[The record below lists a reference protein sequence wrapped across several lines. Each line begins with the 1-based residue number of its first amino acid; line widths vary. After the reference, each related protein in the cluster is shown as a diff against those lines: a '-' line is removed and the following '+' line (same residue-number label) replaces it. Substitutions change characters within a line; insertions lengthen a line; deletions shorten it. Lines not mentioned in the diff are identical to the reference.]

1 MWEDIIKSRE
11 HDIGIWKKSN
21 AIRILCE
28 NWPNQFTEFGLAVVT
43 MASQLPESALMR
55 VSLSNDYCE
64 IKILVDIGRSSGLN
78 IISKHV
84 QRLNS
89 TLKFFTAI
97 YIYDTYMI
105 WWVCWLSGGRVTWIQ
120 HTSSLLTI
128 WSFVSHRCK
137 RCSEQIALE
146 SDQSLSSKQ
155 LYPEVKV

>member
-1 MWEDIIKSRE
+1 
-11 HDIGIWKKSN
+11 
-21 AIRILCE
+21 
-28 NWPNQFTEFGLAVVT
+28 

-97 YIYDTYMI
+97 YIYIRYIYDLVGLLAVWGPGYMD
-105 WWVCWLSGGRVTWIQ
+105 
-120 HTSSLLTI
+120 
-128 WSFVSHRCK
+128 
-137 RCSEQIALE
+137 IA
-146 SDQSLSSKQ
+146 
-155 LYPEVKV
+155 YV